1 MWLNDMLHYFS
12 AVYSIY
18 VHVESVSITTTEENA
33 KLSLSL
39 QTDKGGKCY
48 NKTGKHYE
56 STILLNIQATQ
67 GQIFG
72 KLI

>member
-1 MWLNDMLHYFS
+1 MY
-12 AVYSIY
+12 VY
-18 VHVESVSITTTEENA
+18 VESVSITTTEENA

-39 QTDKGGKCY
+39 QTDKCY
-48 NKTGKHYE
+48 NKTGKHDE